1 MLIQCKGI
9 INLISEISYFL
20 SLTCLIV
27 CLWRNLI
34 FKIGGLVKLKIVG
47 EIQRKYRE
55 RNKLFLAL
63 DIFLSILMI
72 YFAVRVLF
80 ISISGL
86 VSSNPSTDSPTL
98 LIFAMLFTLGLS
110 SAVRVVEML
119 VIGKKE
125 YLMLLLFSTIF
136 VLSVSVYILLLDYF

>member
-1 MLIQCKGI
+1 M
-9 INLISEISYFL
+9 
-20 SLTCLIV
+20 
-27 CLWRNLI
+27 
-34 FKIGGLVKLKIVG
+34 KIVG